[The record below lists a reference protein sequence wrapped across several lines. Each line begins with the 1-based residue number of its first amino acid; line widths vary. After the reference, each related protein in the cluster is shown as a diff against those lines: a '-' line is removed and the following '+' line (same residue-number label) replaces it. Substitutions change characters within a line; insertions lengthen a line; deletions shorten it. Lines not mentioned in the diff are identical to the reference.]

1 MKVLI
6 VNTSER
12 TGGAAVAANRL
23 MEALNNNGAKAK
35 MLVREK
41 ETDNLTVVGLKHVAL
56 RQLPFLWERWCIFI
70 RTHFSHKHLFDIDI
84 ANIGNDITR
93 LPEFKEADIIHL
105 HWVNQGMLS
114 LQGIRKIL
122 KSGKPVVWT
131 LHDIWPATAICH
143 ITLDCKKHLN
153 HCENCPLLPAGQ
165 WNDLAKKVWKKKSQL
180 YNGKNL
186 IRFVACSQW
195 LTTEAKRSKLFVGQ
209 QIITIPNPIDTRL
222 YRPTNRAEA
231 RHALQL
237 PQDKRLLFF
246 VAQRVTNANKG
257 IDYLIAACEKLANDH
272 PEMLEDTAI
281 VILGGNGESFAH
293 RFKFPVYA
301 LGYVNDAKKIINVYN
316 AVNLYVT
323 PSLSDNLPNTV
334 MEAMACGIPCVGFN
348 IGGIPEMIDH
358 LKNGYL
364 AAYRNADDLAQG
376 IYRVLNGDDYSAM
389 SKEAVKKVVTCYSQR
404 SVALKYI
411 ELYSQAIA
419 ITRYKL

>member
-1 MKVLI
+1 MRVLI
-6 VNTSER
+6 VNTNER
-12 TGGAAVAANRL
+12 TGGAAVAASRL

-41 ETDNLTVVGLKHVAL
+41 ETDSITVVGLKHIVL
-56 RQLPFLWERWCIFI
+56 RQLPFLWERWCIFV
-70 RTHFSHKHLFDIDI
+70 RTHFSRKHLFDIDI
-84 ANIGNDITR
+84 ANTGNDITR
-93 LPEFKEADIIHL
+93 LPEFKEADVIHL

-114 LQGIRKIL
+114 LQGIKKIL

-131 LHDIWPATAICH
+131 MHDIWPATAICH
-143 ITLDCKKHLN
+143 VTLDCHKHFSQ
-153 HCENCPLLPAGQ
+153 CEECPLLPIGQ
-165 WNDLAKKVWKKKSQL
+165 WNDLAKKIWKKKLQL
-180 YNGKNL
+180 YNGKNR

-195 LTTEAKRSKLFVGQ
+195 LTTEAKHSKLFAGQ
-209 QIITIPNPIDTRL
+209 QIATIPNPIDTRL
-222 YRPTNRAEA
+222 FHPTNRIEA
-231 RHALQL
+231 RRALQL

-257 IDYLIAACEKLANDH
+257 IDYLITACEKLAVEH

-281 VILGGNGESFAH
+281 VILGGNGEAFAN

-301 LGYVNDAKKIINVYN
+301 LGYVNDAKKIIQVYN

-323 PSLSDNLPNTV
+323 PSLSDNLPNTI
-334 MEAMACGIPCVGFN
+334 MEAMACGVPCVGFN
-348 IGGIPEMIDH
+348 VGGIPEMIDH

-376 IYRVLNGDDYSAM
+376 IYRVLYGEDYSAM
-389 SKEAVKKVVTCYSQR
+389 SKEAVKKVTKCYSQR
-404 SVALKYI
+404 TVALKYI